1 MSVSGKT
8 VYRVKQVL
16 AHDVAIIVEVKNG
29 EAQSGKLKETRDSR
43 IALRGVGSFW
53 LVTGEKEQKLV
64 VQKDEVSVPAFAGGI
79 STMASRIRGSVF
91 ELPKLGNDISG
102 PGKLEAVAF
111 ATATK
116 LEVGYSPHDGNFEE
130 MVSALSEGSLQVP
143 LDASVS
149 AIEVQS
155 GHWLTSGFE
164 AHHSSGRYR
173 LGQHSLRSV
182 ATSTLKNSPETMKL
196 GNGLVVFV
204 SPPKWSEPTD
214 TDLRSEEEIHKT
226 VERWLSRS
234 KEALSLPGAAGSMEP
249 AELLRLLAAR
259 AISDEEKGD
268 LASIAAR
275 LSKRSELADIL
286 PEILGRDP
294 AFLSRL
300 AGFEQTEKA
309 RLRSELDERIRRETE
324 VESAKLAALRL
335 EVSDAETK
343 LATFSHREAL
353 IRAETEKHEETLR
366 SLLASAAA
374 EIRSE
379 SSRETAAIRD
389 EVTRLRD
396 DMNQIATAAPASAE
410 PVAPVPVVAEQ
421 ADEAV
426 PEAPRLLPLASEEER
441 KEILYELAVA
451 TGLTL
456 ADVAAVVATFTDV
469 VPVLLGPDSAAGAVD
484 IATALAGD
492 DAAIVFCDPTKISL
506 ADLLNDDHSGL
517 RTTIEKARARPAVLF
532 AAALCSITSGPCEY
546 WLPQM
551 IEMRRVGRLPR
562 NLALVA
568 SAGADGLR
576 VPVPDSTLRHLFPL
590 KPSKTPRS
598 GSAKFQGFW
607 PVTNL
612 DQERVR
618 QAVAILVDREVKSS
632 AMQTVARALA
642 RTPSWIKGSDAIDV
656 FLRQVDWLAATAA
669 GNEHEY
675 DEYFINMEG

>member
-43 IALRGVGSFW
+43 IVLRGVGSFW
-53 LVTGEKEQKLV
+53 LVTGEKEQKLI
-64 VQKDEVSVPAFAGGI
+64 VQKDDVSVPAFAGGI

-102 PGKLEAVAF
+102 PGKLDAVAF
-111 ATATK
+111 ATVTK
-116 LEVGYSPHDGNFEE
+116 LDVGYSPHDGSFGE

-143 LDASVS
+143 LGSSVS

-155 GHWLTSGFE
+155 GRWLTSGFE
-164 AHHSSGRYR
+164 AHHASGRYK
-173 LGQHSLRSV
+173 LGQQSLRSV
-182 ATSTLKNSPETMKL
+182 ATSALRNSPETMKL

-204 SPPKWSEPTD
+204 SPPKWSEPMD
-214 TDLRSEEEIHKT
+214 TDLRSEEEIREA

-234 KEALSLPGAAGSMEP
+234 KEALSLPGGAGSMQP

-275 LSKRSELADIL
+275 LSERSELADIL

-294 AFLSRL
+294 AYLNRL

-309 RLRSELDERIRRETE
+309 RLRSELEERIRKETE
-324 VESAKLAALRL
+324 VESAKLAALRI
-335 EVSDAETK
+335 EVSDAESK

-353 IRAETEKHEETLR
+353 LRAETEKHEETLR
-366 SLLASAAA
+366 SLLASAAE

-396 DMNQIATAAPASAE
+396 DIRHITTAAPASAE
-410 PVAPVPVVAEQ
+410 PVAPVSVVVEQ
-421 ADEAV
+421 TKEAV
-426 PEAPRLLPLASEEER
+426 PAAPRLLPLASEEER

-456 ADVAAVVATFTDV
+456 ADVAAVVATCTDV

-506 ADLLNDDHSGL
+506 ADLLNDEHSGL
-517 RTTIEKARARPAVLF
+517 RTTIEKARERPAVLF

-562 NLALVA
+562 NLAFVA

-576 VPVPDSTLRHLFPL
+576 VPIPDSTLRHLFPL

-642 RTPSWIKGSDAIDV
+642 RTPSWIKGTEAIDV
-656 FLRQVDWLAATAA
+656 FLKQVDWLAATAA
-669 GNEHEY
+669 GSEHEY